1 MRVFADLQ
9 LHSPYSRATSKNMNL
24 KELAHFAS
32 MKGLNLV
39 GTGDCTHPD
48 WRKEIRTDL
57 QDVPGS
63 GLYRLRDGTVHV
75 QYMITGEVNT
85 TFQLGEKSRRIHHCL
100 LVPSIESAD
109 AVSDRLA
116 KYGNLASDGRPT
128 LRATAPELVDEVL
141 EADGQCV
148 IFPAH
153 AWTPWFSLFGANNGF
168 NSLIDC
174 YQDRSDKIFA
184 LETGMSCYD
193 ERTDVLTNRGWKR
206 VYDVDYHDE
215 VCTLNLESETIEFQ
229 KPVDVF
235 VYDYHG
241 VMYELK
247 TQRVD
252 LLVTPNHRLVYRPCD
267 FRRRRDLRLGD
278 ARALFRKSKRLK
290 KDGAWRGV
298 DGETFLIPGTQVRHG
313 SRHYSGVR
321 TVNEMHLPVIPWLK
335 FFGFW
340 VAEGWV
346 TKARNEY
353 SVYLSNGSLKL
364 LTQMRQILKT
374 LGFNPIVAK
383 DRTGYR
389 LRMRDAQLFD
399 YLKQFSGAANK
410 FVPDDVKS
418 LSRNLLRIFF
428 EWYIRGDGR
437 RYGRNKKGLSA
448 TTISVRLRD
457 DLQEIALKLGM
468 SAYFKLHRK
477 KGTLFF
483 SPSGGK
489 NYRQSEDSWTIYF
502 IRKNEPI
509 VIPSKLNDSN
519 RTERWSSYGGIV
531 SCVSVPNKTV
541 YVRRNGVPVW
551 SGNSDPGMNWR
562 LSQLDRL
569 CLVSNS
575 DAHSAWPWRLGRE
588 ANVFHLEHLT
598 YHNLVDAIRDKD
610 PKRFLFTIET
620 SPAYGKYHW
629 TGHRECQVSMSARD
643 ALRLEDKCPKCG
655 KKMTR
660 GVEERIEELADRPEG
675 YMPKNA
681 IGYRHLLPLSEI
693 IAIVVGDVKPGS
705 MKVWDKYNMLVG
717 KFGSEYSVMLDV
729 PEDQLLQVAGPEIS
743 GAILRV
749 RNDDIFV
756 EPGYDGVYGKLDLK
770 KPAPTKKTAG
780 LDLNSL
786 SSST

>member
-63 GLYRLRDGTVHV
+63 GLYQLRDGTVNV

-153 AWTPWFSLFGANNGF
+153 AWTPWFSLFGANSGF
-168 NSLIDC
+168 DSLIDC

-184 LETGMSCYD
+184 LETGMS
-193 ERTDVLTNRGWKR
+193 
-206 VYDVDYHDE
+206 
-215 VCTLNLESETIEFQ
+215 
-229 KPVDVF
+229 
-235 VYDYHG
+235 
-241 VMYELK
+241 
-247 TQRVD
+247 
-252 LLVTPNHRLVYRPCD
+252 
-267 FRRRRDLRLGD
+267 
-278 ARALFRKSKRLK
+278 
-290 KDGAWRGV
+290 
-298 DGETFLIPGTQVRHG
+298 
-313 SRHYSGVR
+313 
-321 TVNEMHLPVIPWLK
+321 
-335 FFGFW
+335 
-340 VAEGWV
+340 
-346 TKARNEY
+346 
-353 SVYLSNGSLKL
+353 
-364 LTQMRQILKT
+364 
-374 LGFNPIVAK
+374 
-383 DRTGYR
+383 
-389 LRMRDAQLFD
+389 
-399 YLKQFSGAANK
+399 
-410 FVPDDVKS
+410 
-418 LSRNLLRIFF
+418 
-428 EWYIRGDGR
+428 
-437 RYGRNKKGLSA
+437 
-448 TTISVRLRD
+448 
-457 DLQEIALKLGM
+457 
-468 SAYFKLHRK
+468 
-477 KGTLFF
+477 
-483 SPSGGK
+483 
-489 NYRQSEDSWTIYF
+489 
-502 IRKNEPI
+502 
-509 VIPSKLNDSN
+509 
-519 RTERWSSYGGIV
+519 
-531 SCVSVPNKTV
+531 
-541 YVRRNGVPVW
+541 
-551 SGNSDPGMNWR
+551 SDPAMNWR

-588 ANVFHLEHLT
+588 ANVFDLEHLT

-629 TGHRECQVSMSARD
+629 TGHRECQVSMSSRD
-643 ALRLEDKCPKCG
+643 ARKLDDKCPKCG

-693 IAIVVGDVKPGS
+693 IAIVIGDVNPGS
-705 MKVWDKYNMLVG
+705 MKVWEKYNMLVG

-749 RNDDIFV
+749 RTDDIFV

-770 KPAPTKKTAG
+770 KPAPVKKTAG
-780 LDLNSL
+780 LGLEQL
-786 SSST
+786 V